1 MWLTMV
7 IAVILFAGMLAVL
20 CFGYQEAEKQRAER
34 SAQEVGQPPVLSPWP
49 RLPAPRL
56 GGRTADQVVYELEH
70 QIDTDL
76 QDVAL
81 LLARSAPESASR
93 LYRV

>member
-7 IAVILFAGMLAVL
+7 IAVILFAGMLAAL
-20 CFGYQEAEKQRAER
+20 YFGYQETEKQRAER
-34 SAQEVGQPPVLSPWP
+34 SVQEVGLPPVLSPWP
-49 RLPAPRL
+49 QLPARRSN
-56 GGRTADQVVYELEH
+56 GRTVDQVVFEVEH
-70 QIDTDL
+70 QIDADL
-76 QDVAL
+76 QEVAL

>member
-7 IAVILFAGMLAVL
+7 IAVVLFAGMLAAL
-20 CFGYQEAEKQRAER
+20 YFGYQEGEKQRAER
-34 SAQEVGQPPVLSPWP
+34 AVREVALPPALSPWP

-56 GGRTADQVVYELEH
+56 DGRTVDQVVYEVEH
-70 QIDTDL
+70 QIDADL
-76 QDVAL
+76 QEVSL